1 MRKELLAVFSG
12 FPDHHFP
19 KEIAKRLSEELT
31 VRKSIVFI
39 TACPFDYA
47 KNDDDCNGMHEMFAE
62 QGMAFDK
69 HCVIDKRTKPAEAK
83 ALVENA
89 DCIFL
94 MGGGA
99 CTEQL
104 DLIKEKDCY
113 EALLDCHAVILGV
126 SAGSMN
132 MARDTVDFFDSPEPF
147 PGLGLTNI
155 TVTCHHDPKDTWR
168 YERTLELSENRT
180 VYAMEDMS
188 AFFIK
193 GGKIDV
199 VGTIWHAAKRK
210 LRPVTDD
217 DIQELEQDEFRRVFD
232 TIPDKFD
239 KFRPRYSEE
248 LFAFLNDRAGIG
260 PGKRV
265 LEIGPGTGQA
275 TEPVLLTG
283 CEYHAIEL
291 GEHLYRKMKEKYGK
305 LSNFNIVN
313 DDFITHDFGD
323 MKFDM
328 IYSAATIQWI
338 PEEIAFSKTYELLKP
353 GGTLAM
359 MFTTSEYRSENE
371 PLYEKIQAL
380 YDKYYK
386 PDISYTHGKFNYTA
400 APGYGYSEAKR
411 YEFKGQRVFTADE
424 YVEFSGTHC
433 DHIVIPEPIR
443 SEFFKGLKN
452 AVLEAGDRIVFND
465 TYVLY
470 LVRKPLT
477 QRYICD
483 KSLLSF

>member
-1 MRKELLAVFSG
+1 MREEFLAVFSG
-12 FPDHHFP
+12 FPDHHFSE
-19 KEIAKRLSEELT
+19 EITKRLREELK

-39 TACPFDYA
+39 TACPTEYA
-47 KNDDDCNGMHEMFAE
+47 QNDSDSDGMHEMFAE
-62 QGMAFDK
+62 QGMQFEK
-69 HCVIDKRTKPAEAK
+69 HCVIDERTEPSAAK

-94 MGGGA
+94 MGGGV
-99 CTEQL
+99 CEEQL
-104 DLIKEKDCY
+104 DLIKKKDCY

-132 MARDTVDFFDSPEPF
+132 MARDTVDFFGSMEPF
-147 PGLGLTNI
+147 PGLGFTNI
-155 TVTCHHDPKDTWR
+155 TVSCHHDPEDAWR
-168 YERTLELSENRT
+168 YEQTLKMSEDRT

-193 GGKIDV
+193 RGKIDV
-199 VGTIWHAAKRK
+199 VGNIYRVENRELHLLTEGDR
-210 LRPVTDD
+210 D
-217 DIQELEQDEFRRVFD
+217 ELEQDEFRRVFD
-232 TIPDKFD
+232 TIPDQFD
-239 KFRPRYSEE
+239 KYRPRYSEE
-248 LFAFLNDRAGIG
+248 LFAFLNERAVIG

-275 TEPVLLTG
+275 TDPILRTG

-291 GEHLYRKMKEKYGK
+291 GGHLYRKMKEKYGM
-305 LSNFNIVN
+305 LPNFNIVN

-338 PEEIAFSKTYELLKP
+338 PEEIAYTKVFELLKP

-359 MFTTSEYRSENE
+359 MLTRSEYKSDNE
-371 PLYEKIQAL
+371 QLFEKIQTL
-380 YDKYYK
+380 YDRYYK
-386 PDISYTHGKFNYTA
+386 PEIPYTHGGFNYTA
-400 APGYGYSEAKR
+400 APEYGYSDVEK

-433 DHIVIPEPIR
+433 DHIVIPEHIR
-443 SEFFKGLKN
+443 REFFANLKR

-470 LVRKPLT
+470 LAKKP
-477 QRYICD
+477 
-483 KSLLSF
+483 S

>member
-12 FPDHHFP
+12 FPNHHFSE
-19 KEIAKRLSEELT
+19 EITGRLKAELT

-39 TACPFDYA
+39 AACPLDHEQ
-47 KNDDDCNGMHEMFAE
+47 NDDDCDGMHEMFAE
-62 QGMAFDK
+62 QGIPFDR
-69 HCVIDKRTKPAEAK
+69 HCVIDERTEPSEAR

-99 CTEQL
+99 CEDQL
-104 DLIKEKDCY
+104 NLIREKGCF
-113 EALLDCHAVILGV
+113 EALIDCHAAIFGV

-132 MARDTVDFFDSPEPF
+132 MARNTVDFFESMEPF
-147 PGLGLTNI
+147 PGLGLTNL
-155 TVTCHHDPKDTWR
+155 TVSCHHDPGDTWR
-168 YERTLELSENRT
+168 FEKTLEMSETRV

-188 AFFIK
+188 AFFVK
-193 GGKIDV
+193 GGKIDI
-199 VGTIWHAAKRK
+199 VGNIYRAENRE
-210 LRPVTDD
+210 LRPISKE

-232 TIPDKFD
+232 TIPDRFD
-239 KFRPRYSEE
+239 RFRPRYSEE
-248 LFAFLNDRAGIG
+248 LFAFLNDRVGIG

-275 TEPVLLTG
+275 TEPVLKTG

-291 GEHLYRKMKEKYGK
+291 GEHLYRKMLEKYGN
-305 LSNFNIVN
+305 LPNFNIVN

-338 PEEIAFSKTYELLKP
+338 PEEIAYTKTFELLKP

-359 MFTTSEYRSENE
+359 MMTSSEYRSDNE

-380 YDKYYK
+380 YDRYYK
-386 PDISYTHGKFNYTA
+386 PDIPYTHGKFDYNA
-400 APGYGYSEAKR
+400 APHYGYSEVER
-411 YEFKGQRVFTADE
+411 YEFKGQRIFNAEE

-443 SEFFKGLKN
+443 TEFFGKLKE
-452 AVLEAGDRIVFND
+452 AVLEAGDRVVFND
-465 TYVLY
+465 TYILY
-470 LVRKPLT
+470 LTK
-477 QRYICD
+477 
-483 KSLLSF
+483 K